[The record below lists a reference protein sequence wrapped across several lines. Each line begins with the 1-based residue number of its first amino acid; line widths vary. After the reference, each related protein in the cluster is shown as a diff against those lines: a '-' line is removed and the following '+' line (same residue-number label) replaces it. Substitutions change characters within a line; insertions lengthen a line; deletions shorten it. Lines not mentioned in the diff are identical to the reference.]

1 MAINERIKTHEQ
13 THDENKVK
21 KLKNKKIEW
30 RTKYKNTEAF
40 TWIKVDFSFDL
51 LIINWIK
58 EII

>member
-40 TWIKVDFSFDL
+40 T
-51 LIINWIK
+51 
-58 EII
+58 